1 MVAEK
6 SVDNVTF
13 RRYVATLR
21 EKCPIGEGREVS
33 VRRRKGVFLHHHV
46 SHGYTLIET
55 SEDGKT
61 KILTIVIDEGNTK
74 AETIDTLIHEW
85 AHAMC
90 GDDLSHSES
99 WGVAYSK
106 CYRAFHDCA

>member
-1 MVAEK
+1 MAAEK

-21 EKCPIGEGREVS
+21 EKCPIGAGREVS
-33 VRRRKGVFLHHHV
+33 VRRRAGLFLNHHK
-46 SHGYTLIET
+46 SHGYTLIED

-61 KILTIVIDEGNTK
+61 KILSIVIDETNTK
-74 AETIDTLIHEW
+74 PETIDTLIHEW

-90 GDDLSHSES
+90 GEDLTHSDS
-99 WGVAYSK
+99 WGVNFAK
-106 CYRAFHDCA
+106 CYRAFHDCL